1 MNATMT
7 HDEFLERKIRV
18 LVEELR
24 PHVDIVTSAGD
35 EGRTAL
41 SEVGSRVI
49 PRLLGLVIGD
59 PPSVYAPDEES
70 VFAIEEGSDAE
81 RACVEIMRRI
91 RSLEFWMARTYRA
104 CGCLDLEQFMYRLE
118 TLLRNEEPDAALF
131 ERPTELGELVPE
143 EEDARWF
150 ARTARERPGRS
161 DELTARIIGA
171 VRRNPAGLT
180 TADVT
185 HLVNA
190 DAPDGDDPNRMS

>member
-7 HDEFLERKIRV
+7 YDEFLERKIRA

-24 PHVDIVTSAGD
+24 PHVEIVTSAGD
-35 EGRTAL
+35 EGRAAL
-41 SEVGSRVI
+41 SEIGSRVI
-49 PRLLGLVIGD
+49 PRLLGLVLGD
-59 PPSVYAPDEES
+59 HPTEYVPDEAS
-70 VFAIEEGSDAE
+70 VFALDEGTDAE

-150 ARTARERPGRS
+150 ARTAREHPGRP
-161 DELTARIIGA
+161 DEHTALVIEA
-171 VRRNPAGLT
+171 VRRNPGGLT
-180 TADVT
+180 TAEVT

-190 DAPDGDDPNRMS
+190 DAGGDDRKLRS